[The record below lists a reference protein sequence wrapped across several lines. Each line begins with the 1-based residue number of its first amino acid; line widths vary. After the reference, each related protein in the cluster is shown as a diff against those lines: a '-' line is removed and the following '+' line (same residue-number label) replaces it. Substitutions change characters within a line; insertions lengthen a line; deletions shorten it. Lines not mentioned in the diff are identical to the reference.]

1 MQDVPA
7 TIVIASRPDNR
18 TTRFFANNCIFALR
32 PERQLS
38 LHLHVI
44 DRLRYSDCKRQPG
57 CNHSCVRREARTI
70 CQTRTEQ
77 AMTRIIRKMIG
88 ILLAVAITATV
99 GTAAENHGSKKRIH
113 YG

>member
-18 TTRFFANNCIFALR
+18 TTRFFPN
-32 PERQLS
+32 
-38 LHLHVI
+38 
-44 DRLRYSDCKRQPG
+44 K
-57 CNHSCVRREARTI
+57 
-70 CQTRTEQ
+70 TRTEQ